1 MHVYFKCLVVRLVQ
15 SLNWTHSRLDVQRLH
30 VLPMLLQQ
38 THQEVH
44 GQMNISHELVLCH
57 GHVANSH
64 GETEHLLHLEL
75 DGRFQV
81 SYLHFKIV
89 AVSHKSGEL
98 ASLVQPWAQ
107 KPGNLLDQCVRG
119 YESIVTLRQFLVLI
133 ELLQVVSRHKGNTL
147 RLCVITMLL
156 VTQEAHLE
164 LGAGDVLQLDG
175 SGESLVLLGVII
187 LEANL
192 EVYCLSKL
200 ARLVL
205 RMLQDSTYALVQGI
219 TRHLR
224 HDFSCRSE
232 SSNNSLY
239 ECVGAVL

>member
-1 MHVYFKCLVVRLVQ
+1 MHVYFKCLVVKLVQ

-38 THQEVH
+38 AHQEVH
-44 GQMNISHELVLCH
+44 SRMNISHKLVLCH

-64 GETEHLLHLEL
+64 GETENLLHLEL

-107 KPGNLLDQCVRG
+107 KPRNLLDQCVRG
-119 YESIVTLRQFLVLI
+119 YESIVTLRQLLDLFLVLI
-133 ELLQVVSRHKGNTL
+133 ELLQVVSRHKRNTL

-175 SGESLVLLGVII
+175 SGESLVLLWVII
-187 LEANL
+187 LEADL
-192 EVYCLSKL
+192 EVYRLSKL

-205 RMLQDSTYALVQGI
+205 RMLQDSTHALVQGI

-232 SSNNSLY
+232 SSNK
-239 ECVGAVL
+239 